1 MRNRHHR
8 AWRDVPAGLLDRVFP
23 ERQLY
28 YRHGGRVRFVA
39 LGKSAQAVLAL
50 VLVASFGWVTFAS
63 VHLLFQD
70 RVIES
75 KNRRIADLES
85 AHGQLSRELSDTRS
99 HFVALTGDIEARHER
114 LLDLLLRKQTLEKR
128 LSALTDERDTAVG
141 ERNRALAAKRALEA
155 RVERLKTDLDAT
167 SARNS
172 SLSEALGETRRSLS
186 RAIGDRDRARRRY
199 DSAEKHA
206 GELERRLSALK
217 SSQQVLVDR
226 LRDRT
231 LAGVRE
237 MTSVIELTG
246 LDAGELLH
254 PTDAGEPGRG
264 GPLAIL
270 DPAGSANEF
279 AGMGDEFE
287 NSVLELESHLVLRE
301 GLRRIL
307 RTLPLTPPVD
317 HYRLA
322 SGFGK
327 RRDPITGRWA
337 MHSGLDLSGPFKS
350 VVRATAAGVVTYAGR
365 KGPYGRIV
373 EIDHGRGI
381 STRYAHLH
389 QNLVKRG
396 EEVEFRQPIGRMGTT
411 GRSTGSHVHYE
422 VLFKG
427 QPQDP
432 AKFLEAG
439 RHVFKN

>member
-8 AWRDVPAGLLDRVFP
+8 AWRDVPAELLDRMFP

-28 YRHGGRVRFVA
+28 YRRGGRVRFVS
-39 LGKSAQAVLAL
+39 LGRSAQAVLAL
-50 VLVASFGWVTFAS
+50 VLVASFGWVAFAS
-63 VHLLFQD
+63 AYLLFQD
-70 RVIES
+70 RIVES
-75 KNRRIADLES
+75 KNRRIVDLES
-85 AHGQLSRELSDTRS
+85 AYGQLSRELSDTRG
-99 HFVALTGDIEARHER
+99 HFVSLTGDLEDKYER
-114 LLDLLLRKQTLEKR
+114 LLNLLLHKEALEKR
-128 LSALTDERDTAVG
+128 LGALTDELDTAVG
-141 ERNRALAAKRALEA
+141 ERNQAFAARQTLEA

-172 SLSEALGETRRSLS
+172 SLSEALGKTRRSLS
-186 RAIGDRDRARRRY
+186 RAAGDRDLARRRH

-206 GELERRLSALK
+206 DELEQRLDELK
-217 SSQQVLVDR
+217 SSQQALVDR
-226 LRDRT
+226 LRERT

-237 MTSVIELTG
+237 MVSVIEITG
-246 LDAGELLH
+246 LDAGDLLY
-254 PTDAGEPGRG
+254 PADAGEPGRG
-264 GPLAIL
+264 GPLASL
-270 DPAGSANEF
+270 DSAGSANELTD
-279 AGMGDEFE
+279 MGDAFE

-307 RTLPLTPPVD
+307 RTLPLTPPTD

-327 RRDPITGRWA
+327 RRDPITKRWA
-337 MHSGLDLSGPFKS
+337 MHFGLDLSGPFKS
-350 VVRATAAGVVTYAGR
+350 AVRATAAGVVTYAGR
-365 KGPYGRIV
+365 KGPYGRLV
-373 EIDHGRGI
+373 EIDHGLGI

-389 QNLVKRG
+389 RNLVKKG
-396 EEVEFRQPIGRMGTT
+396 EEVKFRQEIGKMGTT
-411 GRSTGSHVHYE
+411 GRSTGPHVHYE

>member
-8 AWRDVPAGLLDRVFP
+8 AWRDVPAGVLDRMFP
-23 ERQLY
+23 ERQFY
-28 YRHGGRVRFVA
+28 YRRGGRVRFVS
-39 LGKSAQAVLAL
+39 LGKPAQAVLAL

-63 VHLLFQD
+63 AYLLFQD
-70 RVIES
+70 RIVES

-85 AHGQLSRELSDTRS
+85 AYGQLSQELSDTRS
-99 HFVALTGDIEARHER
+99 HFVSLTGDLEDKYGR
-114 LLDLLLRKQTLEKR
+114 LLDLLLHKEALEKR

-141 ERNRALAAKRALEA
+141 ERNRALAVKRTLEE
-155 RVERLKTDLDAT
+155 RVERLETDLDAT

-172 SLSEALGETRRSLS
+172 SLSEALGKTHRSLS
-186 RAIGDRDRARRRY
+186 RAAGDRDRARRRY

-206 GELERRLSALK
+206 DELERRLDELK
-217 SSQQVLVDR
+217 SSQQALVDR
-226 LRDRT
+226 LRERT

-237 MTSVIELTG
+237 MVSVIELTG
-246 LDAGELLH
+246 LDAGDLLY

-264 GPLAIL
+264 GPLASL
-270 DPAGSANEF
+270 DSAGSANEF
-279 AGMGDEFE
+279 TDMGDAFE

-307 RTLPLTPPVD
+307 RTLPLAPPTD

-327 RRDPITGRWA
+327 RRDPITRRWA
-337 MHSGLDLSGPFKS
+337 MHYGLDLSGPFKS
-350 VVRATAAGVVTYAGR
+350 AVRATAAGVVTYAGR

-373 EIDHGRGI
+373 EIDHGLGI

-389 QNLVKRG
+389 QNLVKKG
-396 EEVEFRQPIGRMGTT
+396 EEVKFRQQIGKMGTT
-411 GRSTGSHVHYE
+411 GRSTGPHVHYE
-422 VLFKG
+422 VLFRG

-432 AKFLEAG
+432 EKFLEAG